1 MNNMLDE
8 LYEFCEWVSRL
19 ADNSKDNNLKKELKS
34 ECDRFSIIAKKY
46 LPDCQRR
53 YLELNAKVVR
63 TEYSSGGEV
72 LPRGYYCP
80 SPIYDIVTGNCK
92 RGKLLKRMT
101 SRSKP
106 TYEYC
111 FDKDDKLIVVN
122 HLFDNCAEILEYHND
137 VVIGIT
143 FSKEENIEI
152 TSVIESKYDENGRI
166 ISFISA
172 HSSYND
178 CYMDHLEKESY
189 TYNQMG
195 LYKAESFD
203 YLDNEK
209 SGLVNYYRYAFEHD
223 DGGYLKAYKVET
235 SPFEDDIYEVSV
247 KRKV

>member
-1 MNNMLDE
+1 M
-8 LYEFCEWVSRL
+8 
-19 ADNSKDNNLKKELKS
+19 DNSEDVNLQKELKS
-34 ECDRFSIIAKKY
+34 ECDRFSLIAKKY
-46 LPDCQRR
+46 LSNCQRI
-53 YLELNAKVVR
+53 YSELNVKVVR
-63 TEYSSGGEV
+63 TEYSSGGKV

-92 RGKLLKRMT
+92 RGNLLKRVT

-122 HLFDNCAEILEYHND
+122 HLFDNRAEILEYHND

-143 FSKEENIEI
+143 FSKEENTEI
-152 TSVIESKYDENGRI
+152 TSVIECKYDDHGRI

-172 HSSYND
+172 NSSYNN
-178 CYMDHLEKESY
+178 CCMDQLEKESY
-189 TYNQMG
+189 MYNQMG
-195 LYKAESFD
+195 LYKAENFD

-209 SGLVNYYRYAFEHD
+209 FGLVNYYRYAFEHD
-223 DGGYLKAYKVET
+223 NDGYLKEYKVET
-235 SPFEDDIYEVSV
+235 SPFEDDIYEISV